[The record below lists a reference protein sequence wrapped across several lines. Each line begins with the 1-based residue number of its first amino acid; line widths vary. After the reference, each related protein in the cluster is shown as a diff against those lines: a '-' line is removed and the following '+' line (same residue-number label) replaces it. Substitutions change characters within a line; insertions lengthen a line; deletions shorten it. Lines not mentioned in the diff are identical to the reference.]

1 MWYAERTKMR
11 YGAVDRTFYD
21 AIKLRNSAVPC
32 SLFDISS
39 SAGLGN
45 RLRLLFKENQ
55 MHPALLKVERKKKK
69 FSAESSRV
77 ITKFYVPAGEE
88 RTRHIITRVLG
99 LSDKEVRQNLKQVM
113 VDFAARH
120 KDIRQ
125 VFNRHFT
132 EIKEYLPEGLELSD
146 ERRCLLG
153 AFFTHEYSVQAAA
166 FFNPSIVMH
175 PDQSSINENCMRF
188 IVSFRSTGEGH
199 ISSIEF
205 RSGVFDEKND
215 IRFDAV
221 SRFVETPE
229 VIENPTYDKY
239 VFRLKLVDMEAMN
252 GVSRGILQDLPARF
266 SFFELQAA
274 ISKKTDIWYEEPV
287 ALLNETVEKMRWLAR
302 SNYQLK
308 FRKDRRISERV
319 IFPMSEN
326 ESRGIEDARFV
337 RFCDI
342 NGEATYYATYTA
354 YNGFDILPMLLETKD
369 FVSFTIR
376 TLNGKAVQNKGMAL
390 FPRKI
395 NGRYMMISRQDGE
408 NIFVMSSDNIHFWH
422 KAEILQGPKY
432 SWEFVQIG
440 NCGSPLETE
449 AGWILLTHGVGAMR
463 KYCIGAYLLDL
474 QDPTRVIGRLA
485 EPLLSPTEEERDGY
499 VPNVLYTCGA
509 IIHNDELIIPYAM
522 SDTSSGIAV
531 VSVPNLLARLSA

>member
-1 MWYAERTKMR
+1 
-11 YGAVDRTFYD
+11 
-21 AIKLRNSAVPC
+21 
-32 SLFDISS
+32 
-39 SAGLGN
+39 
-45 RLRLLFKENQ
+45 
-55 MHPALLKVERKKKK
+55 MHPAPLQVKRKKKK
-69 FSAESSRV
+69 FSAQSARV
-77 ITKFYVPAGEE
+77 ITKFYLPGGEE
-88 RTRHIITRVLG
+88 RTRHIITHVLG
-99 LSDKEVRQNLKQVM
+99 LSEEEVRQNMKQVM

-120 KDIRQ
+120 KEDIHQ
-125 VFNRHFT
+125 VFNRHFV
-132 EIKEYLPEGLELSD
+132 EVKKYLPEGIDLSE

-175 PDQSSINENCMRF
+175 PDQHHLNEKCMRF
-188 IVSFRSTGEGH
+188 ILSFRSTGEGH

-205 RSGVFDEKND
+205 RSGILDKKND
-215 IRFDAV
+215 LRLDTI
-221 SRFVETPE
+221 SRFVGTPD
-229 VIENPTYDKY
+229 VIKNPIYDKD

-252 GVSRGILQDLPARF
+252 DVSRKILRDLPARF
-266 SFFELQAA
+266 SFFKLRAA
-274 ISKKTDIWYEEPV
+274 IRKKADIWHEGPV

-308 FRKDRRISERV
+308 FKKDRRISERV
-319 IFPMSEN
+319 IFPVSEN

-337 RFCDI
+337 RFCHA

-408 NIFVMSSDNIHFWH
+408 NLFIMSSNNIHFWH
-422 KAEILQGPKY
+422 EAEILQRPKY
-432 SWEFVQIG
+432 TWEFVQIG

-485 EPLLSPTEEERDGY
+485 EPLLSPTEEEREGY
-499 VPNVLYTCGA
+499 VPNVVYTCGA
-509 IIHNDELIIPYAM
+509 IIHNDELIIPYSM

-531 VSVPNLLARLSA
+531 VSVPDLLARLSA